1 MTRHVVVV
9 GCGGFGRE
17 VLALLHALR
26 DAGEPWHVAGFVDD
40 APRDQDVARVA
51 AAGSRVL
58 GPVSALA
65 GLDPSWGVVV
75 AVGHPATRRAIDA
88 RVDPD
93 RPRPVLVHP
102 DATVGSGVTLGEGTV
117 VAAGARLSTA
127 ITVGRGVHV
136 DQNATV
142 GHDSVL
148 GDWVRLN
155 PQACVS
161 GSVTLGDGALV
172 GAAATVLQGLTVGD
186 GALVGAGA
194 VVTRDVP
201 GAVTVKGVPAR

>member
-1 MTRHVVVV
+1 MSGSVVVV

-26 DAGEPWHVAGFVDD
+26 DAGQAWDVRGFVDD
-40 APRDQDVARVA
+40 EPADVARVE

-58 GPVSALA
+58 GPVAALA
-65 GLDPSWGVVV
+65 DLDPAWAVVV
-75 AVGHPATRRAIDA
+75 AVGSPVARRALDA
-88 RVDPD
+88 RIAAD

-102 DATVGSGVTLGEGTV
+102 DATVGTGVTLGDGSV

-127 ITVGRGVHV
+127 ITVGRLVHV

-142 GHDSVL
+142 GHDATL
-148 GDWVRLN
+148 GDYARLN

-161 GSVTLGDGALV
+161 GAVTVGAGALV
-172 GAAATVLQGLTVGD
+172 GASATVLQGLTVGD
-186 GALVGAGA
+186 GATVGAGA

-201 GAVTVKGVPAR
+201 TSTTVKGVPAR